1 MARTIARPKI
11 CVQAVYSGN
20 KDMREMFVSLLVDE
34 VRKGKR
40 SVRTFDI
47 VKDTEYNLGRTE
59 IKEAS

>member
-1 MARTIARPKI
+1 MARTVTRPKI
-11 CVQAVYSGN
+11 CVQAVYSGD

-34 VRKGKR
+34 VRKGKH

-47 VKDTEYNLGRTE
+47 VNDTEYNLGITE